1 MSRPHAAKPDY
12 AALGDEE
19 LLRRLRAG
27 DADAEEALYMRYK
40 PVVRQPR
47 AHVFSSWARTGE
59 DIIQEGMIGLYKAV
73 CDYEFDKQA
82 SFRVFAELCITRQII
97 TAIKSATRKK
107 HIPLNTYVSLSRP
120 VYDDGES
127 ERTLIDVLQ
136 TARVSDPEE
145 ALIGRESYEAIARDI
160 ETILSPLERQSLALY
175 LQGLSYQQIGRG
187 ARPLHQVRGQRH
199 PAREEKSSRNACAP
213 RRLRPGEEAPAPDAR
228 SSALSFRPLAHG
240 RAPKTRRARAIWPG
254 DAPPRAMRAP
264 LPGPSLLSGG
274 SHAEKTGPICSLRHG
289 VRVRGGRGARRAAR
303 ARRRAAPR
311 DGAVRRPRWCS
322 ARRRSSLAASGWASC
337 SARAGGGSGAR
348 RCSPAATARWRM

>member
-1 MSRPHAAKPDY
+1 MTARMPRTKKPDY
-12 AALGDEE
+12 DAMTDEAL
-19 LLRRLRAG
+19 LQRLREG

-40 PVVRQPR
+40 PVVRSR
-47 AHVFSSWARTGE
+47 ARTYFLVGADRE

-175 LQGLSYQQIGRG
+175 LQGLSYQQIAAALGRSTKCVDN
-187 ARPLHQVRGQRH
+187 AIQRVKKKL
-199 PAREEKSSRNACAP
+199 EE
-213 RRLRPGEEAPAPDAR
+213 RLRA
-228 SSALSFRPLAHG
+228 
-240 RAPKTRRARAIWPG
+240 
-254 DAPPRAMRAP
+254 
-264 LPGPSLLSGG
+264 
-274 SHAEKTGPICSLRHG
+274 
-289 VRVRGGRGARRAAR
+289 
-303 ARRRAAPR
+303 
-311 DGAVRRPRWCS
+311 
-322 ARRRSSLAASGWASC
+322 
-337 SARAGGGSGAR
+337 
-348 RCSPAATARWRM
+348 

>member
-40 PVVRQPR
+40 PVVRSR
-47 AHVFSSWARTGE
+47 ARTYFLVGADRE

-175 LQGLSYQQIGRG
+175 LQGLSYQQIAAALGRSTTCVDN
-187 ARPLHQVRGQRH
+187 AIQRVKKKL
-199 PAREEKSSRNACAP
+199 EE
-213 RRLRPGEEAPAPDAR
+213 RLRA
-228 SSALSFRPLAHG
+228 
-240 RAPKTRRARAIWPG
+240 
-254 DAPPRAMRAP
+254 
-264 LPGPSLLSGG
+264 
-274 SHAEKTGPICSLRHG
+274 
-289 VRVRGGRGARRAAR
+289 
-303 ARRRAAPR
+303 
-311 DGAVRRPRWCS
+311 
-322 ARRRSSLAASGWASC
+322 
-337 SARAGGGSGAR
+337 
-348 RCSPAATARWRM
+348 